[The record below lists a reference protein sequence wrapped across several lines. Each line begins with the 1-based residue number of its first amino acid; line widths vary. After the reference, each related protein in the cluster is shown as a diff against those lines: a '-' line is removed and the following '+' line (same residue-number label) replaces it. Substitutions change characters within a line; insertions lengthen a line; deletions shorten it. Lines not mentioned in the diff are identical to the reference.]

1 MYKNYKDF
9 DYNKFAKEFAYGDLC
24 GLEYLEQTI
33 IKDMKEKIKEDNIKF
48 LEHFTI
54 EEYITSLFYATMKLN
69 NCNNIYETESKVK
82 TNFNFD
88 IYANVRNKLFEE
100 LGFDLEKLSEDID
113 TFLIKGE
120 I

>member
-1 MYKNYKDF
+1 M
-9 DYNKFAKEFAYGDLC
+9 YNKYKSFDLETFKNNFNGGDLS

-33 IKDMKEKIKEDNIKF
+33 IKDMKEKIKEDNTKF

-54 EEYITSLFYATMKLN
+54 EEYITSLFYATLELN

-88 IYANVRNKLFEE
+88 TYAIVRDKLFEE
-100 LGFDLEKLSEDID
+100 LGIDIIFKD
-113 TFLIKGE
+113 
-120 I
+120 